1 MTQSW
6 WDWKTRFFS
15 KPPPSTIGNN
25 CPSRISF
32 FCSQFGRP
40 SECRPFVRLSP
51 SHYHSNRGEQSPV
64 ESTCSTPLNPITF
77 RKIVH
82 SKVVSFYVYEGNG
95 HRNSTRLQIYTLY
108 QIRVRC
114 APFPPPFL
122 PFIASKSVVARPQHL
137 CSLDPVSISIVWAI
151 NNMV

>member
-1 MTQSW
+1 MTMRVARVNMPQLTI
-6 WDWKTRFFS
+6 DWNTRIFS

-82 SKVVSFYVYEGNG
+82 SKVVSHSMY
-95 HRNSTRLQIYTLY
+95 TRAMAIGIVPGYRF
-108 QIRVRC
+108 IRFIKFEC
-114 APFPPPFL
+114 AAL
-122 PFIASKSVVARPQHL
+122 PSRRPSYL
-137 CSLDPVSISIVWAI
+137 SSLPKVL
-151 NNMV
+151 